1 MTKNEMEI
9 KKIVREA
16 VHETLNGLGISVH
29 SPQEMQAD
37 FIYIRKMRKGAEM
50 VTQKI
55 KASLITV
62 TIPTVLYIFWESLK
76 EMLKK

>member
-1 MTKNEMEI
+1 MHKNEMEI

-16 VHETLNGLGISVH
+16 VHETLNGLGISMH

-62 TIPTVLYIFWESLK
+62 TIPTALYIVWESLK
-76 EMLKK
+76 EMVKK

>member
-1 MTKNEMEI
+1 MNKHEI
-9 KKIVREA
+9 ETKKIVREA
-16 VHETLNGLGISVH
+16 VHETLNGLGITTH

-55 KASLITV
+55 KASIITV
-62 TIPTVLYIFWESLK
+62 TIPTVLYIAWESFK
-76 EMLKK
+76 ELLKK